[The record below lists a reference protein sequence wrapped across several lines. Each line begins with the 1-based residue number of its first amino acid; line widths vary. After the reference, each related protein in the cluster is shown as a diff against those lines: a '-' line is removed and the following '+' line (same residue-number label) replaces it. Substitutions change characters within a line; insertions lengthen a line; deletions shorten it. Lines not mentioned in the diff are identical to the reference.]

1 MAEEGETLLALS
13 ADEVPERL
21 RELLAGNAARALLA
35 SLELLEDGR
44 VVVQL
49 LPGADPLLVAR
60 VRKTLAQYE
69 DVLRRLS

>member
-1 MAEEGETLLALS
+1 MAHDGDPLLVLS
-13 ADEVPERL
+13 ADEVPEQL
-21 RELLAGNAARALLA
+21 RNLLGGSASRALLA
-35 SLELLEDGR
+35 SIELMDDGR

-49 LPGADPLLVAR
+49 LPGVDPLLVAR

>member
-1 MAEEGETLLALS
+1 MAEDGSTLLALA

-21 RELLAGNAARALLA
+21 RNLLDESASRAQLA
-35 SLELLEDGR
+35 SLELTDDGR

-49 LPGADPLLVAR
+49 LPGVDPLLVAR

>member
-21 RELLAGNAARALLA
+21 RALLAGNASRALLA
-35 SLELLEDGR
+35 SLELLDDGR

-49 LPGADPLLVAR
+49 LPGVDPLLVAR